1 MKKEATV
8 LENNATTLD
17 MRTNT
22 SATTQLIIGERVQA
36 SISVRVGGRIIKFGK
51 VSFREGRLK

>member
-1 MKKEATV
+1 MKKEAT
-8 LENNATTLD
+8 LFEYNATALD

-22 SATTQLIIGERVQA
+22 AATRQLIIGERVQA